1 VPEPQLLLAF
11 AATVTILM
19 LIPGPNVALIV
30 ANSVAH
36 GSRYGLLT
44 VVGTS
49 SAMVVQLVLTA
60 LGMTAVLRGLG
71 GWFDGVRWIGVVYLL
86 WLGVRQWRA
95 APADLARMR
104 AGPKSARTIY
114 ARAFLVSLT
123 NPKTLF
129 FYGAFFPQFVRPGP
143 GLGVQVAVLATSF
156 LLIAVTVDSVWA
168 LAAGRARGLLVRHAT
183 VRNRISGG
191 VLVAAAVALAA
202 ARGK

>member
-1 VPEPQLLLAF
+1 
-11 AATVTILM
+11 M
-19 LIPGPNVALIV
+19 
-30 ANSVAH
+30 
-36 GSRYGLLT
+36 
-44 VVGTS
+44 
-49 SAMVVQLVLTA
+49 LTA

-95 APADLARMR
+95 APATLPDAG
-104 AGPKSARTIY
+104 GPKSARTIY
-114 ARAFLVSLT
+114 ARGIPGLAHEPQDVVLLRRV
-123 NPKTLF
+123 
-129 FYGAFFPQFVRPGP
+129 FPQFVRPGP
-143 GLGVQVAVLATSF
+143 GLGVEVAVLATSF

-202 ARGK
+202 ARRNEGAGGRRRLEAG